1 MSAELIERNR
11 AIAHDYVDGKSMQE
25 IADEYDITRA
35 RVQQIINA
43 AGIVPSQAMLDREGR
58 IVEMIRDGMA
68 LCEITAAANCN
79 EKTAR
84 DAARRNGLTIARK
97 VSETSGSGSAWKI
110 LADLITTTTDMRA
123 LAEKHGVSYASVA
136 ATKRK
141 AMLAGIPLH
150 PDRQY
155 RADAGSTRKE
165 TASCGG

>member
-11 AIAHDYVDGKSMQE
+11 AIAHDYVDGKTLRE
-25 IADEYDITRA
+25 IADEYGVTYQ
-35 RVQQIINA
+35 RVQQIVNA
-43 AGIVPSQAMLDREGR
+43 AGITPSQALLDREAR
-58 IVEMIRDGMA
+58 IVSMIEDGLPM
-68 LCEITAAANCN
+68 CDIAAAAWASPQ
-79 EKTAR
+79 TVMAV
-84 DAARRNGLTIARK
+84 ARRNGLKIARK
-97 VSETSGSGSAWKI
+97 VNENTGRGAAWRI

-150 PDRQY
+150 PNRQY

-165 TASCGG
+165 MASCGG

>member
-25 IADEYDITRA
+25 IADEYGITRA

-43 AGIVPSQAMLDREGR
+43 SGIVPSQAMLDREGR
-58 IVEMIRDGMA
+58 IVEMIRYGMA
-68 LCEITAAANCN
+68 LCEISAAANCT
-79 EKTAR
+79 EKAVK
-84 DAARRNGLTIARK
+84 DAALRNGLTIARK
-97 VSETSGSGSAWKI
+97 VNKLAGGGSAWKI
-110 LADLITTTTDMRA
+110 LADLITSATDMRT
-123 LAEKHGVSYASVA
+123 LAKKHGVSYASVSA
-136 ATKRK
+136 AKRK